1 MNRDLFAAAGGVVE
15 ATSDPYF
22 NSTTLLLNG
31 DGTNGAQNN
40 TFIDSS
46 TNNFTIT
53 RSGTPTQGSFSPF
66 SQTGWSAYLFSSA
79 YLVKSGAD
87 TLPGDFTVEYWM
99 YYTGGA
105 TYPTPLSTYPSSNA
119 IFHQISGGGFN
130 FFHPNSVATVYA
142 TFTPALNR
150 WYHIATVRSG
160 STVTAY
166 VDGTAL
172 ATTQVAGTLDI
183 GTIGIGDYSSG
194 AGNWFG
200 GYISNLRIVKSAVY
214 TGNFT
219 PPTTPL
225 AITQSAGINIAA
237 ITNTTCLL
245 TLQDNRFKDN
255 SINNF
260 TITVSGTPKIEAF
273 SPFAPTAAYSTATVG
288 GSIYF
293 NGTTDYLIKSGAAD
307 TLSTN
312 FTIECWL
319 YFNSAA
325 TSQTPLTTFQ
335 ASGGGLFWQTGPG
348 TLYFYT
354 PNNIG
359 NYGQFS
365 YFTFIPFQWY
375 HIAVVVTNNTAVAYV
390 NGVALPNN
398 GPASPVVSGT
408 VDISI
413 LGIAAYTG
421 SYVGYYPFGGY
432 ISNLRIVKSAVYTG
446 NFTPSTTPLTAI
458 ANTSLLLKGTNAG
471 IYDATAKNDI
481 ITVGNAQVSST
492 QIKYGTGAMYF
503 DGTGDAIAL
512 LASANL
518 AVGTGDFTIEM
529 WVYASLASNSAIVGA
544 SWPRLF
550 TLGTA
555 QGTGCIESYFVS
567 GTTAYIQIDAGSITF
582 TPSILFNSFW
592 NHFAI
597 TRSGTAVKAFVNGTQ
612 VGTTLTNSS
621 NINLAATTQSWLG
634 AASASNGNWN
644 GYIDDLRITKAARYT
659 TTFTPPT
666 KAMIGQ

>member
-15 ATSDPYF
+15 AASDPYF
-22 NSTTLLLNG
+22 NSTTLLLSG

-46 TNNFTIT
+46 TNNFTVT

-119 IFHQISGGGFN
+119 IFHQISGGVFY
-130 FFHPNSVATVYA
+130 FYLPNSVASTY
-142 TFTPALNR
+142 TSFTPALNR

-172 ATTQVAGTLDI
+172 GTTTVAGTLDI

-219 PPTTPL
+219 PPTTSL
-225 AITQSAGINIAA
+225 AITQSAGTNIAA

-245 TLQDNRFKDN
+245 TLQSNRFKDN

-260 TITVSGTPKIEAF
+260 TITPSGTPKIEAF
-273 SPFAPTAAYSTATVG
+273 SPFAPAAAYSTATVG

-293 NGTTDYLIKSGAAD
+293 NGTTDYLVKSGAAD
-307 TLSTN
+307 TITGD
-312 FTIECWL
+312 FTIDCWL
-319 YFNSAA
+319 YFN
-325 TSQTPLTTFQ
+325 TIVGIGTPLSSVGYSS
-335 ASGGGLFWQTGPG
+335 ALMWQTSGS
-348 TLYFYT
+348 TFYFYT

-359 NYGQFS
+359 ANPS
-365 YFTFIPFQWY
+365 IAFTFVPFQWY
-375 HIAVVVTNNTAVAYV
+375 YISMTRSGSTVTAYV
-390 NGVALPNN
+390 NGTAL
-398 GPASPVVSGT
+398 SPTNTVSGT
-408 VDISI
+408 LDIGSI
-413 LGIAAYTG
+413 GIGAYPAGGYAG
-421 SYVGYYPFGGY
+421 SYTFNGYM
-432 ISNLRIVKSAVYTG
+432 SNFRIVKSALAITV
-446 NFTPSTTPLTAI
+446 PTAPFS
-458 ANTSLLLKGTNAG
+458 AAGTSFLLSGTNAG
-471 IYDATAKNDI
+471 IYDATAKNDL

-503 DGTGDAIAL
+503 NGSGNY
-512 LASANL
+512 LATPYTLSPRF
-518 AVGTGDFTIEM
+518 GTGDFTIEC
-529 WVYASLASNSAIVGA
+529 WVNPSDRYERGILQASDTYPGLKTSYNTGVVFAVNSSGN
-544 SWPRLF
+544 WR
-550 TLGTA
+550 
-555 QGTGCIESYFVS
+555 FVVAANTFD
-567 GTTAYIQIDAGSITF
+567 TTASTDNTWTHLAV
-582 TPSILFNSFW
+582 
-592 NHFAI
+592 
-597 TRSGTAVKAFVNGTQ
+597 TRSSNMTRTFINGLLATSGNVTDNLTATYIT
-612 VGTTLTNSS
+612 VGGYYDN
-621 NINLAATTQSWLG
+621 NYMWF
-634 AASASNGNWN
+634 
-644 GYIDDLRITKAARYT
+644 GYIDDLRITKYARYT
-659 TTFTPPT
+659 ANFTPPT